1 MVRPGGRHPAPAAD
15 LPWCPASLV
24 TRLSSPIR
32 GKNGSKF
39 LKLRYSMLID
49 DFLALGIPFTLV
61 SPNRFCYNPNYFRKL
76 YRLIS
81 WFAIKAAIPL
91 SKSLESFSMFRHRA
105 STFLLHIENPW
116 NRRLAPAP
124 QCTVLGEPDPHSPH
138 ARSVGLSLRSA
149 VLLHKRGCRTP

>member
-1 MVRPGGRHPAPAAD
+1 
-15 LPWCPASLV
+15 
-24 TRLSSPIR
+24 
-32 GKNGSKF
+32 
-39 LKLRYSMLID
+39 MLID
-49 DFLALGIPFTLV
+49 DFLALALGIPFTII

-91 SKSLESFSMFRHRA
+91 SESLESFSMFRHRA

-124 QCTVLGEPDPHSPH
+124 QCTVLGEPLMLGRPLSEVGRASP
-138 ARSVGLSLRSA
+138 
-149 VLLHKRGCRTP
+149 